1 MKKTVVSIATVTALT
16 GIASTNIS
24 ANEYVPAEVQQNH
37 DYTYNYETNGD
48 SYSYYWYYG
57 DTDGSQYANQYS
69 SNSNETASAQNTYT
83 AEAAPAVN
91 EAPAVQESSA
101 PAVSQSSSDVQA
113 PAVSQSQS
121 TTDVQAPAV
130 VETPAA
136 SSSSSFTGGTNFYP
150 GGECTWYAFERRAE
164 LGKAVSGSW
173 GNASNWA
180 GQASAQ
186 GLTVNNT
193 PSVGAIIQTPANTNG
208 AYGMGHVGV
217 VESVNGDGSI
227 TISEM
232 NWSGGLGGKTF
243 RTLSA
248 SQAASHN
255 FIH

>member
-37 DYTYNYETNGD
+37 DYTYNYESNGD

-83 AEAAPAVN
+83 AEAAPAV
-91 EAPAVQESSA
+91 QESSA
-101 PAVSQSSSDVQA
+101 PAVTQSQASSDVQA
-113 PAVSQSQS
+113 PAV
-121 TTDVQAPAV
+121 TDVQAPAV
-130 VETPAA
+130 VET
-136 SSSSSFTGGTNFYP
+136 SVSTSSSSFTGGTNFYP

>member
-37 DYTYNYETNGD
+37 DYTYNYESNGD

-57 DTDGSQYANQYS
+57 DVDGSQYANQDS
-69 SNSNETASAQNTYT
+69 SNSNATASTQNTYT
-83 AEAAPAVN
+83 AEAAPAVQ
-91 EAPAVQESSA
+91 ESAAPAVTQSQASSE
-101 PAVSQSSSDVQA
+101 VQA
-113 PAVSQSQS
+113 PAV
-121 TTDVQAPAV
+121 TDVQAPAV
-130 VETPAA
+130 VETSA
-136 SSSSSFTGGTNFYP
+136 STSSSSFTGGTNFYP

-173 GNASNWA
+173 GDAKNWA
-180 GQASAQ
+180 GNASAQ

-193 PSVGAIIQTPANTNG
+193 PSVGAIIQSPAYSNG

-232 NWSGGLGGKTF
+232 
-243 RTLSA
+243 
-248 SQAASHN
+248 
-255 FIH
+255 

>member
-1 MKKTVVSIATVTALT
+1 MKKTIVSIATVTALT
-16 GIASTNIS
+16 GIASSNIS
-24 ANEYVPAEVQQNH
+24 ANEYVPAEVQQNQ

-57 DTDGSQYANQYS
+57 DTDGSQYANEYG
-69 SNSNETASAQNTYT
+69 SNTNQAQTQ
-83 AEAAPAVN
+83 APAAQSQQS
-91 EAPAVQESSA
+91 APAAQSQQSTPA
-101 PAVSQSSSDVQA
+101 PAVSEAPAQDVQA
-113 PAVSQSQS
+113 PAVTQSQTS
-121 TTDVQAPAV
+121 QDVQAPAV
-130 VETPAA
+130 TEAPTVSYGA
-136 SSSSSFTGGTNFYP
+136 NWYP
-150 GGECTWYAFERRAE
+150 QGECTWYAFERRAQ
-164 LGKAVSGSW
+164 LGKPVSGSW

-186 GLTVNNT
+186 GYTVNNT
-193 PSVGAIIQTPANTNG
+193 PSVGAIIQSPAYSNG

-248 SQAASHN
+248 GQAANHN

>member
-1 MKKTVVSIATVTALT
+1 MKKTIVSIATVTALT
-16 GIASTNIS
+16 GIASSNIS
-24 ANEYVPAEVQQNH
+24 ANEYVPAEVQQNQ

-57 DTDGSQYANQYS
+57 NTDGSQYANEYG
-69 SNSNETASAQNTYT
+69 SNTAQAQTQ
-83 AEAAPAVN
+83 APA
-91 EAPAVQESSA
+91 AQSQQSTPA
-101 PAVSQSSSDVQA
+101 PAVSEAPAQDVQA
-113 PAVSQSQS
+113 PAVTQSQTS
-121 TTDVQAPAV
+121 QDVQAPAV

-136 SSSSSFTGGTNFYP
+136 ASSSSFSGGTNFYP

-173 GNASNWA
+173 GNASSWA

-186 GLTVNNT
+186 GLTVNNS
-193 PSVGAIIQTPANTNG
+193 PSVGAIIQSPAYSNG

-248 SQAASHN
+248 GQAANHN

>member
-1 MKKTVVSIATVTALT
+1 MKKTLVSIATVTTLT

-37 DYTYNYETNGD
+37 DYTYNYESNGD

-57 DTDGSQYANQYS
+57 DTDGSQYANEYGT
-69 SNSNETASAQNTYT
+69 NSYQAPAASQS
-83 AEAAPAVN
+83 APAVS
-91 EAPAVQESSA
+91 EAPAVQEAS
-101 PAVSQSSSDVQA
+101 A

-121 TTDVQAPAV
+121 SYEPQAPAV
-130 VETPAA
+130 VEAPAA
-136 SSSSSFTGGTNFYP
+136 PAPSFSSGSNFYP

-164 LGKAVSGSW
+164 LGKAASGSW
-173 GNASNWA
+173 GDAKNWA

-186 GLTVNNT
+186 GLSVNNT
-193 PSVGAIIQTPANTNG
+193 PSVGAIMQSPAYSNG
-208 AYGMGHVGV
+208 AYGAGHVAV

-248 SQAASHN
+248 SQAANHN

>member
-1 MKKTVVSIATVTALT
+1 MKKTIVSIATVTALT
-16 GIASTNIS
+16 GIASSNIS
-24 ANEYVPAEVQQNH
+24 ANEYVPAEVQQNQ

-57 DTDGSQYANQYS
+57 NTDGSQYANEYG
-69 SNSNETASAQNTYT
+69 SNTGQAQTQ
-83 AEAAPAVN
+83 APA
-91 EAPAVQESSA
+91 AQSQQSTPA
-101 PAVSQSSSDVQA
+101 PAVSEAPAQDVQA
-113 PAVSQSQS
+113 PAVTQSQTS
-121 TTDVQAPAV
+121 QDVQAPAV

-136 SSSSSFTGGTNFYP
+136 ASSSSFSGGTNFYP

-186 GLTVNNT
+186 GLTVNNS
-193 PSVGAIIQTPANTNG
+193 PSVGAIIQTPAYSNG

-248 SQAASHN
+248 GQAANHN

>member
-37 DYTYNYETNGD
+37 DYTYNYESNGD

-57 DTDGSQYANQYS
+57 DVDGSQYSNQYS
-69 SNSNETASAQNTYT
+69 SNSNETTSAQNTYT
-83 AEAAPAVN
+83 AEAAPAV
-91 EAPAVQESSA
+91 QESSA
-101 PAVSQSSSDVQA
+101 PAVTQSQASSDVQA
-113 PAVSQSQS
+113 PAV
-121 TTDVQAPAV
+121 TDVQAPAV
-130 VETPAA
+130 VET
-136 SSSSSFTGGTNFYP
+136 SVSTSSSSFTGGTNFYP